1 MRDRMHDVAGYLQLR
16 PQRLGDLRRDDR
28 RVLLDVLGAPFPFA
42 VNHPRLIGG
51 AARARGLSPR
61 PMQQW
66 RICAQLAADQGD
78 AQAQFNLGVMIAKG
92 RGTAASQTVAKQ
104 WLQLAA
110 DQGDAQALYNLGVLH
125 QGDASHHPNYPQALA
140 CYRQAAA
147 AHDDAKVAL
156 GWLYAK
162 GLGVL
167 QDFVRAHMWFNLGA
181 ISGHP
186 EAINGRDFV
195 AQQMIAPQIA
205 AAQDMARACQQA
217 NFKGFD

>member
-1 MRDRMHDVAGYLQLR
+1 MLYSTGQGLEKNTEKALQYYL
-16 PQRLGDLRRDDR
+16 
-28 RVLLDVLGAPFPFA
+28 A
-42 VNHPRLIGG
+42 
-51 AARARGLSPR
+51 AARQGDAAAQFNLGLIYATGQDTP
-61 PMQQW
+61 QDDTVALAW
-66 RICAQLAADQGD
+66 YQLAADQGD

-92 RGTAASQTVAKQ
+92 RGIAASQTVAKQ

-125 QGDASHHPNYPQALA
+125 QGDASHQPNYPQALA